1 MLKKELTRND
11 NDGNINDSSAKHSSS
26 EIKSMKKK
34 KTLIICMLLGIML
47 LTSCGKTDHQDQASV
62 ATEQTSGDS
71 RQTTEEPAETVGGSE
86 ESTEAA
92 GTAQAAVEAVES
104 TESSE
109 FAERKS
115 IIITATNECGIDIGM
130 FSVIDSISGEQYNIS
145 AIADGQSVSM
155 PVEWP
160 VEITDFQWAL
170 YNQNGEL
177 CVEATTDI
185 SQAESGVT
193 LLLTGDGNLDDVQEI
208 FE

>member
-1 MLKKELTRND
+1 MSKQKRLTIVKK
-11 NDGNINDSSAKHSSS
+11 S
-26 EIKSMKKK
+26 IKSMKKK

-109 FAERKS
+109 YAERKS

-130 FSVIDSISGEQYNIS
+130 FSVIDPISGEQYNIS

>member
-1 MLKKELTRND
+1 
-11 NDGNINDSSAKHSSS
+11 
-26 EIKSMKKK
+26 MKKNK
-34 KTLIICMLLGIML
+34 ILIICMLLGIML
-47 LTSCGKTDHQDQASV
+47 LTSCRKTDHQDQAPV

-71 RQTTEEPAETVGGSE
+71 RQTTE
-86 ESTEAA
+86 
-92 GTAQAAVEAVES
+92 
-104 TESSE
+104 SSE
-109 FAERKS
+109 YAERKS

-130 FSVIDSISGEQYNIS
+130 FSVIDPIGGEQYNIS

>member
-1 MLKKELTRND
+1 
-11 NDGNINDSSAKHSSS
+11 
-26 EIKSMKKK
+26 MKKK

-47 LTSCGKTDHQDQASV
+47 LTSCGKTDHQDQASD

-92 GTAQAAVEAVES
+92 GTAQAAAEAVET

-130 FSVIDSISGEQYNIS
+130 FSVIDPISGEQYNIS

>member
-1 MLKKELTRND
+1 
-11 NDGNINDSSAKHSSS
+11 
-26 EIKSMKKK
+26 MKKK
-34 KTLIICMLLGIML
+34 KTLIICILLGIML
-47 LTSCGKTDHQDQASV
+47 LTSCRKTDHQDQAPV

-71 RQTTEEPAETVGGSE
+71 RQTTE
-86 ESTEAA
+86 
-92 GTAQAAVEAVES
+92 
-104 TESSE
+104 SSE
-109 FAERKS
+109 YAERKS

-130 FSVIDSISGEQYNIS
+130 FSVIDPISGEQYNIS

-193 LLLTGDGNLDDVQEI
+193 LLLTGDGTLDDVQEI

>member
-1 MLKKELTRND
+1 
-11 NDGNINDSSAKHSSS
+11 
-26 EIKSMKKK
+26 MKKK

-47 LTSCGKTDHQDQASV
+47 LTSCGKTDHQDQAPV
-62 ATEQTSGDS
+62 ATEQISGDS
-71 RQTTEEPAETVGGSE
+71 RQTTE
-86 ESTEAA
+86 
-92 GTAQAAVEAVES
+92 
-104 TESSE
+104 SSE
-109 FAERKS
+109 YAERKS

-130 FSVIDSISGEQYNIS
+130 FSVIDPISGEQYNIS

>member
-1 MLKKELTRND
+1 
-11 NDGNINDSSAKHSSS
+11 
-26 EIKSMKKK
+26 
-34 KTLIICMLLGIML
+34 MLLGIML
-47 LTSCGKTDHQDQASV
+47 LTSCGKTDHQDQAPV
-62 ATEQTSGDS
+62 ATEQTSEDS
-71 RQTTEEPAETVGGSE
+71 QQT
-86 ESTEAA
+86 
-92 GTAQAAVEAVES
+92 

-109 FAERKS
+109 YAERKS

-130 FSVIDSISGEQYNIS
+130 FSVIDPISGEQYNIS

>member
-1 MLKKELTRND
+1 
-11 NDGNINDSSAKHSSS
+11 
-26 EIKSMKKK
+26 MKKK
-34 KTLIICMLLGIML
+34 KTLIISMLLGIML
-47 LTSCGKTDHQDQASV
+47 LTSCGKTDHQDQAPV

-92 GTAQAAVEAVES
+92 GTAQGAAKAVES

-109 FAERKS
+109 YAERKS
-115 IIITATNECGIDIGM
+115 IIITATNECSIDIGM
-130 FSVIDSISGEQYNIS
+130 FSVIDPISGEQYNIS

>member
-1 MLKKELTRND
+1 
-11 NDGNINDSSAKHSSS
+11 
-26 EIKSMKKK
+26 MKKK

-71 RQTTEEPAETVGGSE
+71 RQTTEEPAETV

-109 FAERKS
+109 YAERKS

-130 FSVIDSISGEQYNIS
+130 FSVIDPISGEQYNIS

>member
-1 MLKKELTRND
+1 
-11 NDGNINDSSAKHSSS
+11 
-26 EIKSMKKK
+26 MKKK

-130 FSVIDSISGEQYNIS
+130 FSVIDPISGEQYNIS

-177 CVEATTDI
+177 CVEATTNI

>member
-1 MLKKELTRND
+1 
-11 NDGNINDSSAKHSSS
+11 
-26 EIKSMKKK
+26 MKKK
-34 KTLIICMLLGIML
+34 KTLIISMLLGIML

-62 ATEQTSGDS
+62 ATEQTSGNS

-92 GTAQAAVEAVES
+92 GTAQAAAKAVES

-109 FAERKS
+109 YAERKS

-130 FSVIDSISGEQYNIS
+130 FSVIDPISGEQYNIS

>member
-1 MLKKELTRND
+1 
-11 NDGNINDSSAKHSSS
+11 
-26 EIKSMKKK
+26 MKKK
-34 KTLIICMLLGIML
+34 KTLIICMHLGIML

-130 FSVIDSISGEQYNIS
+130 FSVIDPISGEQYNIS

>member
-1 MLKKELTRND
+1 
-11 NDGNINDSSAKHSSS
+11 
-26 EIKSMKKK
+26 MKKK
-34 KTLIICMLLGIML
+34 KTLIISMLLGIML
-47 LTSCGKTDHQDQASV
+47 LTSCGKTDHQDQAPV

-92 GTAQAAVEAVES
+92 GTAQAAAKAVES
-104 TESSE
+104 TESYE
-109 FAERKS
+109 YAERKS

-130 FSVIDSISGEQYNIS
+130 FSVIDPISGEQYNIS

>member
-1 MLKKELTRND
+1 MKQKK
-11 NDGNINDSSAKHSSS
+11 I
-26 EIKSMKKK
+26 
-34 KTLIICMLLGIML
+34 LIICMLLGIML

-92 GTAQAAVEAVES
+92 RTAQAAVEAVES

-109 FAERKS
+109 YAERKS

-130 FSVIDSISGEQYNIS
+130 FSVIDPISGEQYNIS

>member
-1 MLKKELTRND
+1 
-11 NDGNINDSSAKHSSS
+11 
-26 EIKSMKKK
+26 MKKK
-34 KTLIICMLLGIML
+34 KTLIICILLGIML
-47 LTSCGKTDHQDQASV
+47 LTSCGKTDHQDQAPV

-86 ESTEAA
+86 ESTEAP
-92 GTAQAAVEAVES
+92 GTAKAAVEAVES

-130 FSVIDSISGEQYNIS
+130 FSVIDPISGEQYNIS

-193 LLLTGDGNLDDVQEI
+193 LLLTGDGTLDDVQEI

>member
-1 MLKKELTRND
+1 
-11 NDGNINDSSAKHSSS
+11 
-26 EIKSMKKK
+26 MKKK
-34 KTLIICMLLGIML
+34 KTLIISMLLGIML

-92 GTAQAAVEAVES
+92 GTAQAAAKAVES

-109 FAERKS
+109 YAERKS

-130 FSVIDSISGEQYNIS
+130 FSVIDPISGEQYNIS

-193 LLLTGDGNLDDVQEI
+193 LLLSGDGNLDDVQEI

>member
-1 MLKKELTRND
+1 
-11 NDGNINDSSAKHSSS
+11 
-26 EIKSMKKK
+26 MKKK
-34 KTLIICMLLGIML
+34 KTLIISMLLGIML

-62 ATEQTSGDS
+62 ATEQTSEDS

-92 GTAQAAVEAVES
+92 VTAQAAVEAVES

-109 FAERKS
+109 YAERKS
-115 IIITATNECGIDIGM
+115 IIITASNECGIDIGM
-130 FSVIDSISGEQYNIS
+130 FSVIDPISGEQYNIS

>member
-1 MLKKELTRND
+1 
-11 NDGNINDSSAKHSSS
+11 
-26 EIKSMKKK
+26 MKKK

-47 LTSCGKTDHQDQASV
+47 LTSCGKTDHQDQVSG

-71 RQTTEEPAETVGGSE
+71 RQTTE
-86 ESTEAA
+86 
-92 GTAQAAVEAVES
+92 
-104 TESSE
+104 SSE
-109 FAERKS
+109 YAERKS

-130 FSVIDSISGEQYNIS
+130 FSVIDPISGEQYNIS

>member
-1 MLKKELTRND
+1 
-11 NDGNINDSSAKHSSS
+11 
-26 EIKSMKKK
+26 
-34 KTLIICMLLGIML
+34 MLLGIML

-62 ATEQTSGDS
+62 ATEQTFEDS
-71 RQTTEEPAETVGGSE
+71 RQTTEEPAEIVGGSE

-92 GTAQAAVEAVES
+92 GTAQAAEAVES

-109 FAERKS
+109 YAERKS

-130 FSVIDSISGEQYNIS
+130 FSVIDPISGEQYNIS

-160 VEITDFQWAL
+160 VEITGFQWAL

>member
-1 MLKKELTRND
+1 
-11 NDGNINDSSAKHSSS
+11 
-26 EIKSMKKK
+26 MKKK

-47 LTSCGKTDHQDQASV
+47 MTSCGKTDHQDQASV

-92 GTAQAAVEAVES
+92 GTAQVAAKAVES

-109 FAERKS
+109 YAERKS

-130 FSVIDSISGEQYNIS
+130 FSVIDPISGEQYNIS

>member
-1 MLKKELTRND
+1 MRHRHWD
-11 NDGNINDSSAKHSSS
+11 VFCDRS
-26 EIKSMKKK
+26 
-34 KTLIICMLLGIML
+34 
-47 LTSCGKTDHQDQASV
+47 DQRR
-62 ATEQTSGDS
+62 T
-71 RQTTEEPAETVGGSE
+71 
-86 ESTEAA
+86 
-92 GTAQAAVEAVES
+92 
-104 TESSE
+104 
-109 FAERKS
+109 
-115 IIITATNECGIDIGM
+115 I
-130 FSVIDSISGEQYNIS
+130 
-145 AIADGQSVSM
+145 DGQSVSM

>member
-1 MLKKELTRND
+1 
-11 NDGNINDSSAKHSSS
+11 
-26 EIKSMKKK
+26 MKKK

-92 GTAQAAVEAVES
+92 RTAQAAVEAVES

-130 FSVIDSISGEQYNIS
+130 FSVIDPISGEQYNIS

>member
-1 MLKKELTRND
+1 MKKE
-11 NDGNINDSSAKHSSS
+11 
-26 EIKSMKKK
+26 

-92 GTAQAAVEAVES
+92 RTAQAAVEAVES

-109 FAERKS
+109 YAERKS

-130 FSVIDSISGEQYNIS
+130 FSVIDPISGEQYNIS

-177 CVEATTDI
+177 CVEATTDV

>member
-1 MLKKELTRND
+1 
-11 NDGNINDSSAKHSSS
+11 
-26 EIKSMKKK
+26 MKKK

-47 LTSCGKTDHQDQASV
+47 LTSCGKTDHQDQASD

-130 FSVIDSISGEQYNIS
+130 FSVIDPISGEQYNIS

-160 VEITDFQWAL
+160 GEITDFQWAL

>member
-1 MLKKELTRND
+1 
-11 NDGNINDSSAKHSSS
+11 
-26 EIKSMKKK
+26 MKKNK
-34 KTLIICMLLGIML
+34 ILIICMLLGIML
-47 LTSCGKTDHQDQASV
+47 LTSCGKTDHQDQASG

-71 RQTTEEPAETVGGSE
+71 RQTTE
-86 ESTEAA
+86 
-92 GTAQAAVEAVES
+92 
-104 TESSE
+104 SSE
-109 FAERKS
+109 YAERKS

-130 FSVIDSISGEQYNIS
+130 FSVIDPISGEQYNIS

>member
-1 MLKKELTRND
+1 
-11 NDGNINDSSAKHSSS
+11 
-26 EIKSMKKK
+26 MKKK
-34 KTLIICMLLGIML
+34 KTLTICMLLGIML
-47 LTSCGKTDHQDQASV
+47 LTSCGKTDHQDQASG

-71 RQTTEEPAETVGGSE
+71 RQTTEEPAETIGGPE
-86 ESTEAA
+86 ESTEVA
-92 GTAQAAVEAVES
+92 GTAQAAAEAAET

-109 FAERKS
+109 FVERKS

-130 FSVIDSISGEQYNIS
+130 FSVIDPISGEQYNIS

-160 VEITDFQWAL
+160 VEIKDFQWAL

>member
-1 MLKKELTRND
+1 
-11 NDGNINDSSAKHSSS
+11 
-26 EIKSMKKK
+26 MKKNK
-34 KTLIICMLLGIML
+34 ILIICMLLGIML
-47 LTSCGKTDHQDQASV
+47 LTSCRKTDHQDQAPV
-62 ATEQTSGDS
+62 ATEQTSEDS

-92 GTAQAAVEAVES
+92 GTAQAAAKAVES

-109 FAERKS
+109 YAERKS

-130 FSVIDSISGEQYNIS
+130 FSVIDPISGEQYNIS
-145 AIADGQSVSM
+145 AIADGQSVFM

>member
-1 MLKKELTRND
+1 
-11 NDGNINDSSAKHSSS
+11 
-26 EIKSMKKK
+26 MKKK

-47 LTSCGKTDHQDQASV
+47 LTSYGKTDHQDQASG

-109 FAERKS
+109 YAERKS

-130 FSVIDSISGEQYNIS
+130 FSVIDPISGEQYNIS

-185 SQAESGVT
+185 SQGESGVT

>member
-1 MLKKELTRND
+1 
-11 NDGNINDSSAKHSSS
+11 
-26 EIKSMKKK
+26 MKKK

-71 RQTTEEPAETVGGSE
+71 RQTTEEPAETVGGSK

-92 GTAQAAVEAVES
+92 RTAQAAVEAVES

-109 FAERKS
+109 YAERKS

-130 FSVIDSISGEQYNIS
+130 FSVIDPISGEQYNIS

-177 CVEATTDI
+177 CVEATTDV

>member
-1 MLKKELTRND
+1 
-11 NDGNINDSSAKHSSS
+11 
-26 EIKSMKKK
+26 MKKNK
-34 KTLIICMLLGIML
+34 ILIICMLLGIML
-47 LTSCGKTDHQDQASV
+47 LTSCGKTDHQDQAPV
-62 ATEQTSGDS
+62 ATEQISGDS
-71 RQTTEEPAETVGGSE
+71 RQTTEEV
-86 ESTEAA
+86 
-92 GTAQAAVEAVES
+92 VES
-104 TESSE
+104 TESFE
-109 FAERKS
+109 YAERKS

-130 FSVIDSISGEQYNIS
+130 FSVIDPISGEQYNIS

>member
-1 MLKKELTRND
+1 
-11 NDGNINDSSAKHSSS
+11 
-26 EIKSMKKK
+26 MKKK
-34 KTLIICMLLGIML
+34 KTLIISMLLGIML
-47 LTSCGKTDHQDQASV
+47 LTSCGKTDHQDQVPV

-109 FAERKS
+109 YAERKS

-130 FSVIDSISGEQYNIS
+130 FSVIDPISGEQYNIS

>member
-1 MLKKELTRND
+1 MNFF
-11 NDGNINDSSAKHSSS
+11 
-26 EIKSMKKK
+26 KKK
-34 KTLIICMLLGIML
+34 KPLPDVAGIAPEA
-47 LTSCGKTDHQDQASV
+47 GEAS
-62 ATEQTSGDS
+62 
-71 RQTTEEPAETVGGSE
+71 
-86 ESTEAA
+86 AA
-92 GTAQAAVEAVES
+92 EAVET

-109 FAERKS
+109 YAERKS

-130 FSVIDSISGEQYNIS
+130 FSVIDPISGEQYNIS
-145 AIADGQSVSM
+145 EIADGQSVSM

>member
-1 MLKKELTRND
+1 
-11 NDGNINDSSAKHSSS
+11 
-26 EIKSMKKK
+26 MKKNK
-34 KTLIICMLLGIML
+34 ILIICMLLGIML
-47 LTSCGKTDHQDQASV
+47 LTSCRKTDHQDQAPV

-71 RQTTEEPAETVGGSE
+71 RQTTE
-86 ESTEAA
+86 
-92 GTAQAAVEAVES
+92 
-104 TESSE
+104 SSE
-109 FAERKS
+109 YAERKS

-130 FSVIDSISGEQYNIS
+130 FSVIDPISGEQYNIS

>member
-1 MLKKELTRND
+1 
-11 NDGNINDSSAKHSSS
+11 
-26 EIKSMKKK
+26 
-34 KTLIICMLLGIML
+34 MLLDIML

-115 IIITATNECGIDIGM
+115 TIITATNECGIDIGM
-130 FSVIDSISGEQYNIS
+130 F
-145 AIADGQSVSM
+145 
-155 PVEWP
+155 
-160 VEITDFQWAL
+160 L
-170 YNQNGEL
+170 
-177 CVEATTDI
+177 
-185 SQAESGVT
+185 
-193 LLLTGDGNLDDVQEI
+193 
-208 FE
+208 

>member
-1 MLKKELTRND
+1 M
-11 NDGNINDSSAKHSSS
+11 
-26 EIKSMKKK
+26 
-34 KTLIICMLLGIML
+34 
-47 LTSCGKTDHQDQASV
+47 
-62 ATEQTSGDS
+62 
-71 RQTTEEPAETVGGSE
+71 
-86 ESTEAA
+86 
-92 GTAQAAVEAVES
+92 
-104 TESSE
+104 
-109 FAERKS
+109 
-115 IIITATNECGIDIGM
+115 IDP
-130 FSVIDSISGEQYNIS
+130 ISGEQYNIS

-208 FE
+208 LNNADDLIQTILPVQGSQDRNDKNRGYSWKKEEKYRG

>member
-1 MLKKELTRND
+1 
-11 NDGNINDSSAKHSSS
+11 
-26 EIKSMKKK
+26 MKKK

-47 LTSCGKTDHQDQASV
+47 LTSCGKTDHQDQVPV

-109 FAERKS
+109 YAERKS

-130 FSVIDSISGEQYNIS
+130 FSVIDPISGEQYNIS

>member
-1 MLKKELTRND
+1 
-11 NDGNINDSSAKHSSS
+11 
-26 EIKSMKKK
+26 MKKK
-34 KTLIICMLLGIML
+34 KTLIISMLLGIML
-47 LTSCGKTDHQDQASV
+47 LTSCGKTDHQDQAPV

-71 RQTTEEPAETVGGSE
+71 RQTTE
-86 ESTEAA
+86 
-92 GTAQAAVEAVES
+92 
-104 TESSE
+104 SSE
-109 FAERKS
+109 YAERKS

-130 FSVIDSISGEQYNIS
+130 FSVIDPISGEQYNIS